1 MWSMPSLDIFRGKL
15 ATPLVLVLLVTAG
28 CDKGETPGEDPAPPQ
43 PAAPAASPASAP
55 APSAPPE
62 RKGWIG
68 VLVARESVDVTAES
82 PGRVLAVHV
91 QIGDRV
97 RRGDRIATLDTRV
110 MAQDLEM
117 ARSSLQAAEAEE
129 RRSSDE
135 LAEAKARSERRQEN
149 PDFFSKEDLAEAA
162 LRAKTAAAAHEVAQA
177 RVAEQR
183 ARIRQLE
190 AGLSRNEVRA
200 PFDGRV
206 AERFADA
213 GALVGPGTAV
223 VRLISAGDLLV
234 RAAVP
239 PEEARALRVGAPVAV
254 TVRTQSLRLP
264 GTVERVAPEVDAAS
278 QMVLIE
284 VRLNPSPETEG
295 RLQTGLV
302 VDVTKA

>member
-1 MWSMPSLDIFRGKL
+1 MPGLEVTRGKL
-15 ATPLVLVLLVTAG
+15 ATLLVLVLLAIATTGCGGRDTAQG
-28 CDKGETPGEDPAPPQ
+28 DPAPP
-43 PAAPAASPASAP
+43 PVAAPAASPAPTP
-55 APSAPPE
+55 APSPPPE

-91 QIGDRV
+91 KIGDRV

-117 ARSSLQAAEAEE
+117 ARSSLRAVEAEV

-135 LAEAKARSERRQEN
+135 LAEAKARSDRRQEN

-162 LRAKTAAAAHEVAQA
+162 LQAKTAAAAHEVAQA

-190 AGLSRNEVRA
+190 AGLSQSEVRA

-239 PEEARALRVGAPVAV
+239 PEEARALQVGAPVAI

-284 VRLNPSPETEG
+284 VRLTPSPELEG

-302 VDVTKA
+302 VDVTKG

>member
-1 MWSMPSLDIFRGKL
+1 MLSLDSRTTAPLLL
-15 ATPLVLVLLVTAG
+15 ALALLVEGCGQRQTA
-28 CDKGETPGEDPAPPQ
+28 EEAPAPP
-43 PAAPAASPASAP
+43 PAATPSARPASAP
-55 APSAPPE
+55 ASVPSSAPA

-117 ARSSLQAAEAEE
+117 ARSSLRAAEAEE
-129 RRSSDE
+129 RRSADE
-135 LAEAKARSERRQEN
+135 LAEAKARNERRQAN
-149 PDFFSKEDLAEAA
+149 PDFFSKEDLAEVA
-162 LRAKTAAAAHEVAQA
+162 LQAKTAVAAYEVAQA

-183 ARIRQLE
+183 SRIRQLE
-190 AGLSRNEVRA
+190 AGLSQNEVRA

-213 GALVGPGTAV
+213 GAMVGPGTAV
-223 VRLISAGDLLV
+223 VRLISAGDLQV

-239 PEEARALRVGAPVAV
+239 PEEARALHVGDPVAV
-254 TVRTQSLRLP
+254 TVRTQKLRLS

-284 VRLNPSPETEG
+284 VQLAPSPETEG

-302 VDVTKA
+302 VDVAKG

>member
-1 MWSMPSLDIFRGKL
+1 MRLML
-15 ATPLVLVLLVTAG
+15 ALGSRTTAPLLLAVALLAAG
-28 CDKGETPGEDPAPPQ
+28 CDRRETAQDPAPP
-43 PAAPAASPASAP
+43 PAA
-55 APSAPPE
+55 APSAPPAPAPVSVPTGPPA

-91 QIGDRV
+91 QIGDQV

-110 MAQDLEM
+110 VAQDLEM
-117 ARSSLQAAEAEE
+117 ARSSLRAAEAEE
-129 RRSSDE
+129 RRSADE
-135 LAEAKARSERRQEN
+135 LAEARARNERRQAN
-149 PDFFSKEDLAEAA
+149 PDFFSKEDLAEVA
-162 LRAKTAAAAHEVAQA
+162 LQAKTAAAAYEVAQA

-183 ARIRQLE
+183 SRIRQLE
-190 AGLSRNEVRA
+190 AGLARNEVRA

-213 GALVGPGTAV
+213 GALVGPGTSV

-239 PEEARALRVGAPVAV
+239 PEEARELRVGTPVTV
-254 TVRTQSLRLP
+254 TVRTQGGLRLP

-284 VRLNPSPETEG
+284 VRLSPSPEMEG

-302 VDVTKA
+302 VDVTRA

>member
-1 MWSMPSLDIFRGKL
+1 MLGLGVTRGKL
-15 ATPLVLVLLVTAG
+15 ATPFVLVLLAAAG
-28 CDKGETPGEDPAPPQ
+28 CEGRETAIGDPVPP
-43 PAAPAASPASAP
+43 PPAAAPAVSPASAP
-55 APSAPPE
+55 APPATPPE

-91 QIGDRV
+91 KIGDRV

-117 ARSSLQAAEAEE
+117 ARSSLRAVEAEV

-149 PDFFSKEDLAEAA
+149 PDFFSKEDLAEAV
-162 LRAKTAAAAHEVAQA
+162 LQAKTAAAAHEVAQA
-177 RVAEQR
+177 REAEQR

-190 AGLSRNEVRA
+190 AGLSQNEVRA

-239 PEEARALRVGAPVAV
+239 PEEARALHVGAPVAV
-254 TVRTQSLRLP
+254 TVRTQGLHLP

-284 VRLNPSPETEG
+284 VRLTPSPEMEG

-302 VDVTKA
+302 VDVTKG